1 MQRRTLA
8 LILSLAM
15 LVGLVSATGLLSVSA
30 DDTQWTVDETGK
42 ATYTT
47 IARNTELTA
56 YMAEQG
62 ITESALNYHMNPLS
76 VRGENGNTFGRQ
88 NSSGN
93 AANGLPR
100 QLCDGDIGS
109 NEGHSWGVTDQSPW
123 SGRRIVYFCEKG
135 KMNYFTYDLRQNSA
149 LTDFVVAGSQLDGSS
164 YLLKNI
170 KIYVSDTA
178 YDGTVATLGAEVF
191 SHLGET
197 STDVNDYNYH
207 VRLNTPATGRYV
219 TFAVG
224 SGDKDELLRLGEL
237 AAYGTRLSYDAKGNL
252 VRELRAPQDIPTY
265 DNALK
270 SATGKVISGT
280 GGIPWA
286 GNLLNGIISGL
297 TTDVDYLVTDEETST
312 YKSGDKLYNAGAD
325 FLGAAQKAGHT
336 WFTVNEDGS
345 YTVQNIP
352 MSGSE
357 YTEKSTDGSTTVTK
371 YRRYVKATIGWGG
384 NRIAVRADYLNEDRH
399 ILGTDNQFYYDLGGV
414 TDVEKVMVAS
424 GVNRGEDKRKNGTS
438 ETVSDGELNTW
449 NGTLESTG
457 SYIVSG
463 IKLYVA
469 DTLDELVANGAF
481 LESALVADFTQEKSN
496 DMDTAVELTLENVQ
510 GQYIGFALT
519 TPANSLR
526 LSELAVKTGEKH
538 GNWHIDTASV
548 TADMAAKSLLN
559 TVTVASTN
567 IKGGVANVAKLGD
580 GDGATK
586 AENGRSYYDGKNE
599 ENEAVAYVP
608 GTQTVINGTTGW
620 SKLQFELDSE
630 VNINSFL
637 LMGSPTDSDNNKF
650 GSPTYKRNRT
660 IAYYRIYVSDSKDDL
675 FTDGKMVVDC
685 NNVGDNVL
693 GGNPASGAYDAFRN
707 YLDASVT
714 GRFIGLLVTTGAYD
728 AARVGEF
735 HVYGKAIAD
744 VTTWTD
750 CSSSDI
756 TVPSDNL
763 LAGVYQNVT
772 AYEQHYLKAGQED
785 ELTKWNPWGAN
796 PKFDKVFDGKV
807 WAGSGS
813 EDDANSKW
821 IPMAYD
827 SAEDADAEGNAKV
840 TNYPNYIWLDFDLGL
855 QYNIDTFFHAAAD
868 RGAST
873 VDFFVTDKSVA
884 ELVASKAEPNVY
896 MIGET
901 SGPKGVATYK
911 RLHDSVQG
919 SHVIVRLKGN
929 LNAGMYQMWVSELAV
944 SGEMASPLYYKGASK
959 RLEDNGLR
967 FGFNVAVKDAA
978 YLNGDPK
985 DNGGDYRRNIDS
997 ATIVVNGES
1006 RPVKAFGAI
1015 VTNLKEGWESY
1026 LTDVDAAA
1034 KDTKHVQVVEANNL
1048 YAVQTGYVTYTALV
1062 KGIPEAYKDR
1072 VIHARPYV
1080 AYEDANGNLQYIYGE
1095 IVSSSV
1101 AAIG

>member
-1 MQRRTLA
+1 MQRRALA

-15 LVGLVSATGLLSVSA
+15 LVCLVSATGLLSVSA
-30 DDTQWTVDETGK
+30 DDTQWTADETGN

-47 IARNTELTA
+47 IARNTELTT
-56 YMAEQG
+56 YMAGQG

-76 VRGENGNTFGRQ
+76 VYGENGKTFGRQ

-135 KMNYFTYDLRQNSA
+135 KMNYFTYDLQQNSA

-170 KIYVSDTA
+170 KVYVSDTA
-178 YDGTVATLGAEVF
+178 YDGTAATLGAEVF
-191 SHLGET
+191 SHMGET
-197 STDVNDYNYH
+197 SEDINDYNYH
-207 VRLNTPATGRYV
+207 VRLNTPVIGRYV

-312 YKSGDKLYNAGAD
+312 YKSGDKLYNADAN
-325 FLGAAQKAGHT
+325 FLGAAQKAGYT

-357 YTEKSTDGSTTVTK
+357 YAEKSTDGSTTVTK

-399 ILGTDNQFYYDLGGV
+399 ILGTNNQFYYDLGGV

-424 GVNRGEDKRKNGTS
+424 GVNRGEDKYKNGTG
-438 ETVSDGELNTW
+438 ETVSDGELNIW
-449 NGTLESTG
+449 NGTLESSG
-457 SYIVSG
+457 GYIVSG

-469 DTLDELVANGAF
+469 NTLEGLIADGTFRET
-481 LESALVADFTQEKSN
+481 ALVADFTQEKSN
-496 DMDTAVELTLENVQ
+496 DMDTAVELTLENVW

-519 TPANSLR
+519 TPANNLR

-538 GNWHIDTASV
+538 GNWHIDTASAAD
-548 TADMAAKSLLN
+548 TAGDSLLN
-559 TVTVASTN
+559 TVGVASTN
-567 IKGGVANVAKLGD
+567 LANSATEVAKLGD
-580 GDGATK
+580 GYGTSNNKVDINTSTS
-586 AENGRSYYDGKNE
+586 NDGKN
-599 ENEAVAYVP
+599 ADGDTMACIP
-608 GTQTVINGTTGW
+608 GEGTEIKGTSGW
-620 SKLQFELDSE
+620 AKVWLELNAE
-630 VNINSFL
+630 VSIDSFL
-637 LMGSPTDSDNNKF
+637 MMGSLGDSDSGGNF
-650 GSPTYKRNRT
+650 GRKSLCRNRT

-693 GGNPASGAYDAFRN
+693 GSNPASGAYDAFRN
-707 YLDASVT
+707 YLETPAT
-714 GRFIGLLVTTGAYD
+714 GRFIGVKLTTGAYGS
-728 AARVGEF
+728 ARVGEF

-756 TVPSDNL
+756 TVPPDNL
-763 LAGVYQNVT
+763 LAGVYKNVT
-772 AYEQHYLKAGQED
+772 AYEQHSLKAGQED
-785 ELTKWNPWGAN
+785 ELTKWSTGNAAN
-796 PKFDKVFDGKV
+796 FDKVFDGKV
-807 WAGSGS
+807 WAGSSS
-813 EDDANSKW
+813 EDNNNSKW
-821 IPMAYD
+821 TPIVEDTNTD
-827 SAEDADAEGNAKV
+827 STKSA
-840 TNYPNYIWLDFDLGL
+840 NYIWLDFDLGL
-855 QYNIDTFFHAAAD
+855 QYNIDAFFHAAAD

-884 ELVASKAEPNVY
+884 ELVKSKAEPNVY

-901 SGPKGVATYK
+901 SGPKGIATYK
-911 RLHDSVQG
+911 KLHESVKG

-929 LNAGMYQMWVSELAV
+929 LNAGIYQMWVSELAV

-985 DNGGDYRRNIDS
+985 DNGGDYRRDIDS

-1006 RPVKAFGAI
+1006 RKVKAFGAI
-1015 VTNLKEGWESY
+1015 VTNLKEGWASY
-1026 LTDVDAAA
+1026 LTDVTAAE

-1072 VIHARPYV
+1072 VIHARSYV